1 MKNKLTVIAA
11 IIVIASLVG
20 TVHAAWYTVN
30 NNPQFSSTV
39 DWQADT
45 WMEGTG
51 SHSYYIS
58 GGNAYTYL
66 TISGFNKWGNTEYEQ
81 GTDPW
86 ATYGNLP
93 YTVTAN
99 LPQRLIVRSTSS
111 GSANWLYGRMNQYVE
126 FWLTNGTHWAEAM
139 IIHDS
144 EGIIMQP
151 MALQNS
157 YWATQ
162 HSGGWYY
169 VGYRHW
175 DTSGW
180 TYRETNLN
188 QVFNL
193 LASEFGC
200 NLSDWTV
207 SCICVGVEG
216 TSGTMSA
223 TWDYVIWDVGM

>member
-1 MKNKLTVIAA
+1 
-11 IIVIASLVG
+11 
-20 TVHAAWYTVN
+20 
-30 NNPQFSSTV
+30 
-39 DWQADT
+39 
-45 WMEGTG
+45 
-51 SHSYYIS
+51 
-58 GGNAYTYL
+58 
-66 TISGFNKWGNTEYEQ
+66 
-81 GTDPW
+81 
-86 ATYGNLP
+86 
-93 YTVTAN
+93 
-99 LPQRLIVRSTSS
+99 
-111 GSANWLYGRMNQYVE
+111 
-126 FWLTNGTHWAEAM
+126 
-139 IIHDS
+139 
-144 EGIIMQP
+144 